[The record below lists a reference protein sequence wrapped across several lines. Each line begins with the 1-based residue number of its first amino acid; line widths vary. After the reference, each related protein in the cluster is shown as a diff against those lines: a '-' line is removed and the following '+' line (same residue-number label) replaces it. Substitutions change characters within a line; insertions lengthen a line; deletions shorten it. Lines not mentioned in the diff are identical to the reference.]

1 MVFMYKECYSA
12 LKRKKILTHAYS
24 ETLRTF
30 HGVEYASHGKT
41 NPAQS
46 HFLEVLGVLRTGEED
61 GGGRCQRKGTRLCL
75 MGTEFQF
82 CKMKSPGEGQQRWW
96 CVPNVFNTTEQYPSM
111 VNMTDF
117 LLLVFYLF

>member
-1 MVFMYKECYSA
+1 MYKECYSA

-61 GGGRCQRKGTRLCL
+61 GGGRCQRKGNKVMFNGDRVSVLQNEESWR
-75 MGTEFQF
+75 GTAA
-82 CKMKSPGEGQQRWW
+82 
-96 CVPNVFNTTEQYPSM
+96 M
-111 VNMTDF
+111 V
-117 LLLVFYLF
+117 VCP